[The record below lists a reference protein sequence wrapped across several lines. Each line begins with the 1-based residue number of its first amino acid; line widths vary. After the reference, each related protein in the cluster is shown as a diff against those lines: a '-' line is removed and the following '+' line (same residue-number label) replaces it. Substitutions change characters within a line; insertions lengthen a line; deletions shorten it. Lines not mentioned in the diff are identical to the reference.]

1 MANGPQQLSERAL
14 TPPNQA
20 HPGAAFTADLVKA
33 LNRLL
38 VRALLE
44 LGNSGRD
51 DNACRIA
58 GEGWSLLRHTE
69 PREAERL
76 NGVLHSLTRSQCRS
90 NQKTQPRGD

>member
-1 MANGPQQLSERAL
+1 MANDPPRLPEERLSGSGQ
-14 TPPNQA
+14 P

-33 LNRLL
+33 LNRML

-44 LGNSGRD
+44 LGNAGSD
-51 DNACRIA
+51 DTACRIA
-58 GEGWSLLRHTE
+58 GESWSLLRHRE

-90 NQKTQPRGD
+90 KPKTQPRGD